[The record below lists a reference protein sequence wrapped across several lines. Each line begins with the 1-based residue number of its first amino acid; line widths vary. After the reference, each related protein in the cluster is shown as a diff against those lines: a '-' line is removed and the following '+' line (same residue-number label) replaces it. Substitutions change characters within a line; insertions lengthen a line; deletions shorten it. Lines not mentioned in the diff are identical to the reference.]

1 MGRTRLELEDLPPI
15 PRYSD
20 RYGNYASEDNMDT
33 CDLGLPPI
41 GGQDPN
47 KISYVKN
54 NKVIKQHTIYINGE
68 IKDRSL
74 PNDLMNTL
82 RNATTDDLLT
92 IYISSFGGY
101 ADVMCKFKAIID
113 TMFHNRCTT
122 VLEPNGASAAA
133 HIFIYGHT
141 RIVYPYSY
149 IMFHN
154 YSSGIFGKG
163 QEIMENATFKDK
175 YFNKMFTADLQNY
188 LSDEELKDL
197 FKGMDFYFDTE
208 EMCKRGI
215 ATHVNVNGQLVTAST
230 YLKQLKAE
238 NLKKE
243 IKKNK
248 ELLSV
253 LDKKLL
259 KELEDGVVE
268 PKVTK
273 RPVKDS
279 KKKPVKKKP
288 TRATK
293 KSKVN
298 KETKDESES
307 N

>member
-1 MGRTRLELEDLPPI
+1 MGRRTRLALEDLPPI
-15 PRYSD
+15 PRFSD
-20 RYGNYASEDNMDT
+20 YVNREPINPDELDGMDI
-33 CDLGLPPI
+33 GLPSI
-41 GGQDPN
+41 NGQDN
-47 KISYVKN
+47 NRISYVKN
-54 NKVIKQHTIYINGE
+54 SKVVKQHTIYINGE

-154 YSSGIFGKG
+154 YSSGVFGKG
-163 QEIMENATFKDK
+163 QEIMGNATFKDK
-175 YFNKMFTADLQNY
+175 YFNKMFTADLQDY
-188 LSDEELKDL
+188 LSEEELKDL
-197 FKGMDFYFDTE
+197 FKGMDFYFDAE
-208 EMCKRGI
+208 EMCRRGI
-215 ATHVNVNGQLVTAST
+215 ATHVNVNGELVTACV

-238 NLKKE
+238 NIKKE
-243 IKKNK
+243 LKKNK
-248 ELLSV
+248 ELLGV

-259 KELEDGVVE
+259 KELESGVVK
-268 PKVTK
+268 PKAA
-273 RPVKDS
+273 
-279 KKKPVKKKP
+279 KKPAKKKP
-288 TRATK
+288 TRSTK
-293 KSKVN
+293 KPKVT
-298 KETKDESES
+298 KVTKDESKQE
-307 N
+307 